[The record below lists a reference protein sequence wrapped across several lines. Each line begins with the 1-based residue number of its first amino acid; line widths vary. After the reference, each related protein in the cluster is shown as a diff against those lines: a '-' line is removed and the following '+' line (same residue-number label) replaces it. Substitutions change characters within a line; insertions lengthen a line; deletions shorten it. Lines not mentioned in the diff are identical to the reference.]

1 MGKFVRKQ
9 EIGTVKYEAVTKNSF
24 SKVLKLTSV
33 LRFYK
38 FASIG
43 GVQTSETFYDTPAD
57 LLFKS
62 GIILSR
68 VQEGN
73 RVYFKVEQSAY
84 FSKKFKHSSTKI
96 FVHKVGAR
104 DTVKDHAFYLVD
116 GIRGLYSTAFSIDL
130 ENVIKNAVP
139 KIVIQ
144 TNANVFKVISGTGFR
159 CYMAHEEILY
169 RNFVTKKKYKTQGM
183 TIKHLGPEQYMQ
195 EFDEFNNNIVKYCKD
210 FMVIHDDV
218 YEHAQNVTKKI
229 EVPKLTKEE
238 KKKKKELE
246 KKKAAIK

>member
-1 MGKFVRKQ
+1 MGKFVQKQ
-9 EIGTVKYEAVTKNSF
+9 QLGTVKYEAVTKNSF
-24 SKVLKLTSV
+24 GKVLKLTSI

-38 FASIG
+38 FAAVG

-62 GIILSR
+62 GLILSR

-104 DTVKDHAFYLVD
+104 DTIKDHAFYLVD

-130 ENVIKNAVP
+130 ENVIKNVVP

-144 TNANVFKVISGTGFR
+144 TNASVFKVISGTGFR

-169 RNFVTKKKYKTQGM
+169 RNFVTKKKYKAQGM
-183 TIKHLGPEQYMQ
+183 TVKHLGPEQYMQ